1 MSLHESVTSTKGGQA
16 VGAIYTLPARR
27 AEHMLLLLSG
37 QAHGSPHHR
46 Q

>member
-16 VGAIYTLPARR
+16 VEAIYTLPARR
-27 AEHMLLLLSG
+27 AERMLLALLG